1 MSRNLDKECAG
12 QGQLS
17 SAWDWDWGWVMG
29 YGLWVMGYWLWVMG
43 YGLWEIGV
51 EIVWV
56 MGNGN
61 GSRNRE
67 YPQSQEMTV

>member
-17 SAWDWDWGWVMG
+17 SAWDWG
-29 YGLWVMGYWLWVMG
+29 WVMG

-61 GSRNRE
+61 GSRNKE
-67 YPQSQEMTV
+67 YPQSQEMAL

>member
-1 MSRNLDKECAG
+1 MQGRANCQAPGTGAG
-12 QGQLS
+12 
-17 SAWDWDWGWVMG
+17 
-29 YGLWVMGYWLWVMG
+29 LWVMG

-61 GSRNRE
+61 GSRNKE
-67 YPQSQEMTV
+67 YPQSQEMAV